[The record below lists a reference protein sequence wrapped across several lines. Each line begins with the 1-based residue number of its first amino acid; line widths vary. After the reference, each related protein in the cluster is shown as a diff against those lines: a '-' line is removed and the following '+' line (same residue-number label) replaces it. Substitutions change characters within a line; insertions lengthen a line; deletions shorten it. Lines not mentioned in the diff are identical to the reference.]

1 MKTSMKFTAII
12 AFMLTTVVGMA
23 KEPKLNLIVNKE
35 TKSFA
40 FVLDTQSEETEI
52 KFLDAQNN
60 ILYSDNVSDEMYAK
74 KFDLK
79 KLDNGNYFF
88 SMENSLK
95 SMIYTISVKDEVVSI
110 TESKEIYKPFFRK
123 SNGMV
128 YLNLLNLKQ
137 DNVEI
142 KVFDSDSRL
151 VYGQGITNET
161 IIEKAINFKTAHADV
176 YTIVVK
182 NSNGTYHENIVFN

>member
-1 MKTSMKFTAII
+1 MKTIMKFATIV
-12 AFMLTTVVGMA
+12 AFMLTTVVSMA
-23 KEPKLNLIVNKE
+23 KEPKLNLVVNNE
-35 TKSFA
+35 TRSLV
-40 FVLDTQSEETEI
+40 FVLDTQSEKTKI
-52 KFLDAQNN
+52 KFLDEQNN

-79 KLDNGNYFF
+79 KLENGNYFF

-95 SMIYTISVKDEVVSI
+95 SMVYTISVKDEVVSI

-142 KVFDSDSRL
+142 NVFDSDSRL
-151 VYGQGITNET
+151 VYDQVVTNET
-161 IIEKAINFKTAHADV
+161 IIEKAFNFKTAQADD
-176 YTIVVK
+176 YTVVVK
-182 NSNGTYHENIVFN
+182 NSNGTYYENIVIN